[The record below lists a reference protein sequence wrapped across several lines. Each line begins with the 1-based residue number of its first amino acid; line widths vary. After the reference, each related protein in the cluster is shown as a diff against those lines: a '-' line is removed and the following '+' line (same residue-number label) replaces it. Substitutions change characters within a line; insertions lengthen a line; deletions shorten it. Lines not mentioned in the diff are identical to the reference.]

1 MPKTNTTIDL
11 NSTDIF
17 DIQRT
22 MRAMRRLK
30 PDPVP
35 HQLIEKILE
44 AGVSAPNGGNAQTW
58 RFLVVTD
65 PEIKAAVQPYY
76 KRAYDEVQKPRHD
89 EQKPKTPGKAL
100 DQHIRNE
107 AAIEYLTNHFHE
119 APVWIVACA
128 KGANS
133 ASSLS
138 GASVYPAVQNM
149 LLAARA
155 LGLGATLT
163 ARHIAFRSEVD
174 TLLGLPEDVSS
185 FAILPIGYPIGK
197 FGPTRRAPLS
207 EVVRINKWDNPWP
220 GS

>member
-1 MPKTNTTIDL
+1 MTENFKGRLADVIRRPLITEKATRGIEL
-11 NSTDIF
+11 NQYSFEVDH
-17 DIQRT
+17 
-22 MRAMRRLK
+22 RAAK
-30 PDPVP
+30 
-35 HQLIEKILE
+35 
-44 AGVSAPNGGNAQTW
+44 
-58 RFLVVTD
+58 

-89 EQKPKTPGKAL
+89 AQKPKTPGKAL

-128 KGANS
+128 KGVNS
-133 ASSLS
+133 ASSLA

-163 ARHIAFRSEVD
+163 ARHIAFRNEVD
-174 TLLGLPEDVSS
+174 TLLGLPGNVSS